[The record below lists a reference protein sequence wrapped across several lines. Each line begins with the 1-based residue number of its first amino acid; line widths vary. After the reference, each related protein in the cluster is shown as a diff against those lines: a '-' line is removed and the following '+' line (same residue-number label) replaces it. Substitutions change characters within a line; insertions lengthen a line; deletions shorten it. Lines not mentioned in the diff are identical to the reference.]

1 MQLDGEGM
9 LLPGQEIAY
18 FQGMPAGGAEEDT
31 LRESHLTN
39 IVLDDFRKQ
48 VSNLEQQVGRQSTSA
63 LDDKHPT
70 VVNNSETGGVQLQHP
85 ETMTTGTPLDG
96 GANPLL

>member
-1 MQLDGEGM
+1 MM
-9 LLPGQEIAY
+9 LMPGQEIAY
-18 FQGMPAGGAEEDT
+18 FQGMPASGGVEEDT
-31 LRESHLTN
+31 LRESRLTN

-63 LDDKHPT
+63 LEDKHPT
-70 VVNNSETGGVQLQHP
+70 GVNNSETGGGGARLQHP
-85 ETMTTGTPLDG
+85 ETMTAGTPLDG